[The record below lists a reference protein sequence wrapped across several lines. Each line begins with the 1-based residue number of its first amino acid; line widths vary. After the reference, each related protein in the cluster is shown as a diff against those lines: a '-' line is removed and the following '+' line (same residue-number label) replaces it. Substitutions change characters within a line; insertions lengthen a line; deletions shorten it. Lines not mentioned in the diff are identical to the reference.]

1 MVTLKIDE
9 IPVQV
14 PKGTTLLQAA
24 QKIGIWIPTLCHHE
38 SLTPTGGC
46 RLCVVEINTGNAS
59 QVVSSCVYKVE
70 EGLVVQT
77 ATEKIRD
84 IRASILEL
92 LLAEA
97 PGAKV
102 LQDLARDLGVKPVKR
117 FAPRDELCIA
127 CGRCVRACEE
137 LVGVSAIS
145 LANRGYEKLA
155 VSPFYERAEDC
166 IGCGTC
172 AEICPTGAI
181 KLIDIEEGETAA
193 AHDGTKV
200 QGPARIIENWKV
212 DLKLKTCKECGET
225 FAPEGQLA
233 YFSKQAGLSKDF
245 YDICRHCRT

>member
-1 MVTLKIDE
+1 MVTLKIDG
-9 IPVQV
+9 ILVQV

-24 QKIGIWIPTLCHHE
+24 QKNGIWIPTLCHHE

-46 RLCVVEINTGNAS
+46 RLCVVEINTGNVS
-59 QVVSSCVYKVE
+59 QVVSSCVYKAE

-77 ATEKIRD
+77 GTEKIRD
-84 IRASILEL
+84 IRATIVEL

-97 PGAKV
+97 PEAKV

-127 CGRCVRACEE
+127 CGRCARACSE

-155 VSPFYERAEDC
+155 VSPFYERAEVC

-181 KLIDIEEGETAA
+181 NLIDIEEGETAV
-193 AHDGTKV
+193 AHDGTKL
-200 QGPARIIENWKV
+200 QGPARIIQNWKV
-212 DLKLKTCKECGET
+212 DLKLKTCKGCGET
-225 FAPEGQLA
+225 FAPENQLA
-233 YFSKQAGLSKDF
+233 YFSREAGLPKDF